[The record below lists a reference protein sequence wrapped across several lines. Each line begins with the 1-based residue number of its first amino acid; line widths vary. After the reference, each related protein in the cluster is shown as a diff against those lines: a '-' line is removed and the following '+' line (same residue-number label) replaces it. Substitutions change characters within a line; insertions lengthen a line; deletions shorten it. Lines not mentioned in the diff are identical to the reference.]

1 MYTHRCPKEETFC
14 IKDGTLYYILFVLTR
29 VWVTFT
35 RYVSRVNG
43 DKHSIKLIYMIVF
56 LVS

>member
-1 MYTHRCPKEETFC
+1 MYTHRCPKGDTFC
-14 IKDGTLYYILFVLTR
+14 IKDGTLYYTLFVVTR

-56 LVS
+56 PVS